1 MKELVIEAKKSNLD
15 AVLSFIDEQLGEA
28 ECSKKT
34 RMTIDVAVEELFVN
48 ISSYAYDPKIGTA
61 VVQVSV
67 HNEPLSVEIT
77 FIDNGKPYD
86 PLAKPD
92 PDVTLDAE
100 HIALIP
106 ETVYARVDEGHHL
119 RAAVLDVDT
128 SACGYPVLVYGEIY
142 YNALAVRVLRRLLDS
157 LNEGLSVLL
166 RNREVQEHELS
177 LHLRQIILVEHVG
190 ELGRR
195 RNRPA
200 EEIVDGGVVIICEL
214 AEHIYRR
221 SNIIFFSLIFLI

>member
-1 MKELVIEAKKSNLD
+1 MKELVIEAKKPNLD

-100 HIALIP
+100 H
-106 ETVYARVDEGHHL
+106 
-119 RAAVLDVDT
+119 
-128 SACGYPVLVYGEIY
+128 
-142 YNALAVRVLRRLLDS
+142 
-157 LNEGLSVLL
+157 
-166 RNREVQEHELS
+166 
-177 LHLRQIILVEHVG
+177 RQIGGLGIFMVKKSMDDVQYEYKDGRNILTIKKV
-190 ELGRR
+190 L
-195 RNRPA
+195 N
-200 EEIVDGGVVIICEL
+200 
-214 AEHIYRR
+214 
-221 SNIIFFSLIFLI
+221 

>member
-1 MKELVIEAKKSNLD
+1 MKELVIEAKKTNLD

-67 HNEPLSVEIT
+67 HNVPLSVEIT

-100 HIALIP
+100 H
-106 ETVYARVDEGHHL
+106 
-119 RAAVLDVDT
+119 
-128 SACGYPVLVYGEIY
+128 
-142 YNALAVRVLRRLLDS
+142 
-157 LNEGLSVLL
+157 
-166 RNREVQEHELS
+166 
-177 LHLRQIILVEHVG
+177 RQIGGLGIFMVKKSMDDVQYEYKDGRNILTIKKV
-190 ELGRR
+190 L
-195 RNRPA
+195 N
-200 EEIVDGGVVIICEL
+200 
-214 AEHIYRR
+214 
-221 SNIIFFSLIFLI
+221 

>member
-1 MKELVIEAKKSNLD
+1 MKELVIEAKKTNLD

-100 HIALIP
+100 H
-106 ETVYARVDEGHHL
+106 
-119 RAAVLDVDT
+119 
-128 SACGYPVLVYGEIY
+128 
-142 YNALAVRVLRRLLDS
+142 
-157 LNEGLSVLL
+157 
-166 RNREVQEHELS
+166 
-177 LHLRQIILVEHVG
+177 RQIGGLGIFMVKKSMDDVQYEYKDGRNILTIKKV
-190 ELGRR
+190 L
-195 RNRPA
+195 N
-200 EEIVDGGVVIICEL
+200 
-214 AEHIYRR
+214 
-221 SNIIFFSLIFLI
+221 